1 MALFFVIFFC
11 FFCRFTCLKAF
22 TMMLQ
27 EINDLAGQHELIAEN
42 MMGCIVKQIALLVKE
57 MREERKRI
65 ISDGH
70 KHQLTH
76 NQSLAQL
83 DKAKRYYEKAFKE
96 AEKAQENFH
105 RVDAD
110 LNLSRADVEKA
121 KMYLNL
127 KTQTCDTSKT
137 DYAKHL
143 QRTNEVR
150 RLYYN
155 ELMPTVFQRFQAME
169 ERRIACLKDFI
180 KVSSVMHQNVIPIIN
195 KCLEGIINA
204 SKTIDSQYDC
214 NLVIERYKSGNSPP
228 KDIPFEDL
236 SNPKSNSEYSSNHLN
251 FSKPTKSDTFRGTIS
266 GAMSK
271 KRVGLFG
278 LFGSNK
284 VTLNSLLFCLCSTK

>member
-1 MALFFVIFFC
+1 
-11 FFCRFTCLKAF
+11 
-22 TMMLQ
+22 MLQ
-27 EINDLAGQHELIAEN
+27 EINDLAGQHEIIAEN

-65 ISDGH
+65 INDGH
-70 KHQLTH
+70 KHQLTY
-76 NQSLAQL
+76 NQSLTQL

-96 AEKAQENFH
+96 AEKAHENFQ

-121 KMYLNL
+121 KMYSNL

-150 RLYYN
+150 KLYFN
-155 ELMPTVFQRFQAME
+155 ELMPTVFQRFQAIE

-180 KVSSVMHQNVIPIIN
+180 KVSSVTHQNVIPIIN

-236 SNPKSNSEYSSNHLN
+236 SNPKSNSEYQLNHVN
-251 FSKPTKSDTFRGTIS
+251 YSKSSKPDTFRGTIS

-284 VTLNSLLFCLCSTK
+284 VILTIFIPFFK